1 MICVMILV
9 ASGCASID
17 TAFRTDD
24 RKKGID
30 EIDPFDYGDEFENT
44 GRIKTDRTPGGGD
57 RESGAQGRIETGE
70 PETTMPGEA
79 NAGRSQKSGI
89 SFYTDPSW
97 NNASYQVQVGVYE
110 NRDNADAMVR
120 RIKSQ
125 FDLPVDIIYNPPFY
139 RVRVGNFIE
148 KSEAEKYVHL
158 FRNKGFT
165 DARWVHANISEQ

>member
-1 MICVMILV
+1 MILV

-17 TAFRTDD
+17 TAFRTNDH
-24 RKKGID
+24 KSGID
-30 EIDPFDYGDEFENT
+30 EIDPFDYGDEFVNA

-57 RESGAQGRIETGE
+57 RKSGAQGRIETGE
-70 PETTMPGEA
+70 SETTMPGEA
-79 NAGRSQKSGI
+79 NAGRSQKSE
-89 SFYTDPSW
+89 STFFTDPSW
-97 NNASYQVQVGVYE
+97 NNAPYQIQVGVYE

-139 RVRVGNFIE
+139 RVRVGHFTD

-158 FRNKGFT
+158 IRNKGFT